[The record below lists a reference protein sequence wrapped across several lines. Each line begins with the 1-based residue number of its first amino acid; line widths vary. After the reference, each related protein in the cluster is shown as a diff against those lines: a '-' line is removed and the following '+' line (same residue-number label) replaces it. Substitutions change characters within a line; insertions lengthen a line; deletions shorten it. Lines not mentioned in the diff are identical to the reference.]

1 MATRYYIRLP
11 DPRKARGDDA
21 ELAFKSDGAQGFA
34 AELLNA
40 LHTSALFDRWK
51 HLQAEPDDVDTSL
64 AATDEKA
71 SVKGAQH
78 DLHIDLEVV
87 TSISGN
93 VLKHRM
99 KLLAGS
105 HWQLIDVTAA

>member
-11 DPRKARGDDA
+11 DPRKARGDDPQ
-21 ELAFKSDGAQGFA
+21 LAFKSDGAQGFA
-34 AELLNA
+34 AELSNA
-40 LHTSALFDRWK
+40 LQSTALFDYWK
-51 HLQAEPDDVDTSL
+51 QLQAEPDHVDMSL
-64 AATDEKA
+64 ATIDDKA

-87 TSISGN
+87 TSIPGT